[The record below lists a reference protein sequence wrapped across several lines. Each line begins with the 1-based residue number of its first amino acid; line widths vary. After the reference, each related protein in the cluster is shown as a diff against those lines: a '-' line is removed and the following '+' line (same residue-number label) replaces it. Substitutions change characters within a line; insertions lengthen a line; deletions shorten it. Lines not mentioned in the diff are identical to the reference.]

1 MTRLIWVLIVVA
13 VAFVGYRIYQHWAQI
28 QEERGGGQKPVPVVS
43 VSGDSLPGMPAHLD
57 ASCRAARDKSPA
69 AFRTW
74 FNTNEKLL
82 ADPRKAW
89 IELDLC
95 VAIRRDNPAEAKEIF
110 ARVKKRVAPSS
121 PVWPR
126 TKELEK
132 AFE

>member
-1 MTRLIWVLIVVA
+1 MTKLIWALIIAA
-13 VAFVGYRIYQHWAQI
+13 VAFVGYRVYLHWAKI
-28 QEERGGGQKPVPVVS
+28 HEERDGKVEAPVVA

-57 ASCRAARDKSPA
+57 ASCRAARDRSPA
-69 AFRTW
+69 AFRAW
-74 FNTNEKLL
+74 FTANEKQLS
-82 ADPRKAW
+82 DPRKAW

-110 ARVKKRVAPSS
+110 ARVKKRVPPSS

-126 TKELEK
+126 MKELAK